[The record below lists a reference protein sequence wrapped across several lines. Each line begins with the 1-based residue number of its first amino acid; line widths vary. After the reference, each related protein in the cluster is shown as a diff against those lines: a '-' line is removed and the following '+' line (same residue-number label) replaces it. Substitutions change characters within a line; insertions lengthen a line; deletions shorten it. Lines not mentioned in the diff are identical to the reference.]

1 MPASLPAVFKPS
13 PVTLI
18 LPVTKS
24 VDNAGR
30 ELRRHARADGNG
42 CWGYFPSL
50 AGRPGIHADL
60 PACRGFAAALPEVAD
75 GGQNYRFNFIRLSLG
90 SQSRRPAYHL
100 DSDAATALTGDLAT
114 LDQREVGRILLNLST
129 EEERNLHY
137 LDLDVSALPL
147 AHEGSYVRAADDVAA
162 TRYTRRAV
170 IPPRSGAIVHGIRF
184 VANRVLHSGVDGPCG
199 HFVAAYGYD
208 RRGPWR

>member
-1 MPASLPAVFKPS
+1 MPAPLPAVFRPS

-18 LPVTKS
+18 FPATKP

-60 PACRGFAAALPEVAD
+60 PACRGFAAVLPEVAD

-90 SQSRRPAYHL
+90 SQSMRPAYHL

-129 EEERNLHY
+129 EEKRNLHY

-147 AHEGSYVRAADDVAA
+147 AHEGSYVRAADDVTACQYA
-162 TRYTRRAV
+162 RRAA
-170 IPPRSGAIVHGIRF
+170 IPPRSGAIVHPPPPQPQPR
-184 VANRVLHSGVDGPCG
+184 ARP
-199 HFVAAYGYD
+199 
-208 RRGPWR
+208 